1 MAQSKNNINQ
11 AKTKPPNWA
20 QRFLHWYC
28 APDLLEEVEGDI
40 LEIFHV
46 AAAQHGAQ
54 KANWVFIGQVFR
66 FFNYSTI
73 KGNRRFQFQQNTQA
87 MLQNYLKISIRNLL
101 KNRLSSS
108 INILGLALGF
118 ACFMLIGLFVQD
130 ELSYD
135 RFYDEANNIY
145 RVTVENFNED
155 GTKVR
160 HWVAASPRFVPL
172 LVQDYAAIKTGT
184 RIYVWDNP
192 ILISG
197 EKKIMEENMIYAEP
211 EFFKLFNQE
220 FVEGNAETALK
231 EPNSI
236 VLTEVAA
243 DRYFTSDWRDKGL
256 VGKSISYNNEFPLK
270 ITGIIKDIPEQSHLQ
285 FEVIITFQTIVDLYG
300 GEESVQSTVG
310 NFNFPSYVLLNEDA
324 DVNVL
329 NAQMEAFG
337 KKYIPDRNGRV
348 FSDIFKVKLEP
359 LTDIHLKS
367 NSTTEYSDN
376 GNYQHIMIFGIAGL
390 MILLIACIN
399 YMNLSTARYTQ
410 RLKEVGVRK
419 VMGARRGQLV
429 TQFLTE
435 SILLTVLAFIVALL
449 MVWYSLPHLNDFTGK
464 HLGLFNTE
472 GIEDIFALISI
483 VLVVGLLSGSYP
495 ALFLSS
501 FRPISTL
508 KQEKHRF
515 SKSAMFRAV
524 LVVFQFTV
532 SMALISSLGIV
543 QDQLDYIQTKNLGF
557 SKDQIVQFRTN
568 RAIREKWE
576 TFKTQIRDIP
586 GVIGVTASS
595 RIPTGELSDSM
606 SARFVKNGEEEIL
619 NFRLAMVR
627 IDPNF
632 FDTYDINLAAGRQIS
647 DAFASDSL
655 SSYILNETA
664 VKALGF
670 EDVSKVIGE
679 RFRYGNQMG
688 TIIGVA
694 EDFHFESL
702 HSEIAP
708 IIFYAAT
715 ERYYR
720 ASVKISTENVT
731 AVVSELNKLYKTYEK
746 EYPFNYSF
754 IDEEFDRR
762 YRSEMRLGKLFS
774 LFACLAVLIA
784 SMGLLGLAS
793 FSAERRIKEIG
804 IRKILGANSSSILAL
819 LSTRFAKL
827 LGIALIFALP
837 LTWFFMQNWL
847 KEFAYHTSINLP
859 TLMSGGIIAFLVA
872 IATILWSTSNAL
884 SAKPVDVLKNE

>member
-1 MAQSKNNINQ
+1 MAEPKNEIPH
-11 AKTKPPNWA
+11 AKLKPPNWA
-20 QRFLHWYC
+20 MRFLHWYC

-40 LEIFHV
+40 LEVFHATV
-46 AAAQHGAQ
+46 TQKGIQ
-54 KANWVFIGQVFR
+54 KANWVFIAQVFR

-73 KGNRRFQFQQNTQA
+73 KGNRRFQFQQNTRA
-87 MLQNYLKISIRNLL
+87 MLQNYLKISIRNLF

-135 RFYDEANNIY
+135 RFYKEADNIY

-160 HWVAASPRFVPL
+160 HWVATSPGFVPL

-184 RIYVWDNP
+184 RLYVWDNP

-197 EKKIMEENMIYAEP
+197 KKKIMEEHMIYAEP
-211 EFFKLFNQE
+211 EFFKLFDRE
-220 FVEGNAETALK
+220 FIEGNPETALQ
-231 EPNSI
+231 ETNCV
-236 VLTEVAA
+236 VLTEAAA
-243 DRYFTSDWRDKGL
+243 DRYFTSDWRDTGL
-256 VGKSISYNNEFPLK
+256 VGKTISYNNEFPLK
-270 ITGIIKDIPEQSHLQ
+270 ITGVIKNVPEQSHLQ
-285 FEVIITFQTIVDLYG
+285 YELVVTFQTIVDLYG
-300 GEESVQSTVG
+300 GEESVQTTVG
-310 NFNFPSYVLLNEDA
+310 NFNFPSYVLLNEGA
-324 DVNVL
+324 DVSQL

-337 KKYIPDRNGRV
+337 KKYIPDRNGREY
-348 FSDIFKVKLEP
+348 SKIYRVKLEP

-367 NSTTEYSDN
+367 NTTTEYSDN
-376 GNYQHIMIFGIAGL
+376 GNYQHILILGISGL

-419 VMGARRGQLV
+419 VMGAKKGQLV

-435 SILLTVLAFIVALL
+435 SILLTVLAFVVALII
-449 MVWYSLPHLNDFTGK
+449 VWYALPQLNDFTGK
-464 HLGLFNTE
+464 HLSLLSTE
-472 GIEDIFALISI
+472 RIGDMVSLITI
-483 VLVVGLLSGSYP
+483 VLLVGLLSGSYP

-501 FRPISTL
+501 FKPISTL

-515 SKSAMFRAV
+515 SRSAIFRAV
-524 LVVFQFTV
+524 LVVFQFTI

-576 TFKTQIRDIP
+576 TFKTQLKVIP
-586 GVIGVTASS
+586 GVIATTGSS
-595 RIPTGELSDSM
+595 RIPTGELSDSQN
-606 SARFVKNGEEEIL
+606 ARFIKNCEEEIL

-632 FDTYDINLAAGRQIS
+632 FNTYDIKLAAGMTIS
-647 DAFASDSL
+647 QEFASDSL
-655 SSYILNETA
+655 SSYLLNETA

-670 EDVSKVIGE
+670 EDISQIIGE
-679 RFRYGNQMG
+679 RFQYGGQMG
-688 TIIGVA
+688 TIIGVV

-720 ASVKISTENVT
+720 ASVKIATENVT
-731 AVVSELNKLYKTYEK
+731 AVVSELDKLYKTYEK

-774 LFACLAVLIA
+774 VFAGLAVLIA

-804 IRKILGANSSSILAL
+804 IRKILGATSSSILAL

-827 LGIALIFALP
+827 LSIALIFALP

-847 KEFAYHTSINLP
+847 KDFAYHTSINLL
-859 TLMSGGIIAFLVA
+859 TLFSGGIIAFLVA
-872 IATILWSTSNAL
+872 LATILWSTSNAL
-884 SAKPVDVLKNE
+884 RAKPVDVLKNE